1 MNRRH
6 FLLLTAVALAAC
18 GKKAPKHSALPRG
31 SAVLALGDSLTYGY
45 GANPTESYPAR
56 LAELTGWTVTNGGVS
71 GDTSAQSAQA
81 LARLPELLREH
92 TPRLVIISIGGN
104 DFLRRQPEN
113 ETRTNIRAIIQACKA
128 AGAETLLVGVPGVG
142 VGAALGY
149 PGDHPLYADLAK
161 AENVPYYANGWS
173 QILGE
178 DALKSDQIHPN
189 AAGYA
194 EFARGL
200 TAYLKENGW
209 LR

>member
-6 FLLLTAVALAAC
+6 FLLLTAAALTAC

-71 GDTSAQSAQA
+71 GDTSAQA

-128 AGAETLLVGVPGVG
+128 AGAETLLVGVPSVG

-173 QILGE
+173 QILGK

>member
-6 FLLLTAVALAAC
+6 FLLLTAAALAAC
-18 GKKAPKHSALPRG
+18 GKKAPKHTALPRG

-45 GANPTESYPAR
+45 GANLTESYPAR
-56 LAELTGWTVTNGGVS
+56 LAELTGWTITNGGVS
-71 GDTSAQSAQA
+71 GDTSAQA

-173 QILGE
+173 QILGK

>member
-6 FLLLTAVALAAC
+6 FLLLTAALLTAC

-31 SAVLALGDSLTYGY
+31 SAVLALGDSLPYGY

-56 LAELTGWTVTNGGVS
+56 LAELTGWAITNGGVS
-71 GDTSAQSAQA
+71 GDTSAQA

-92 TPRLVIISIGGN
+92 TPRLVILSIGGN
-104 DFLRRQPEN
+104 DFLHRQPEN
-113 ETRTNIRAIIQACKA
+113 EPRTNIRAIIQACKA

-173 QILGE
+173 QILGK

>member
-6 FLLLTAVALAAC
+6 FLLLTAATLAAC
-18 GKKAPKHSALPRG
+18 GKKAPKHTALPRG

-71 GDTSAQSAQA
+71 GDTSAQA

-173 QILGE
+173 QILGK

>member
-6 FLLLTAVALAAC
+6 FLLLTAALLTAC

-56 LAELTGWTVTNGGVS
+56 LAELTGWAITNGGVS
-71 GDTSAQSAQA
+71 GDTSAQA

-92 TPRLVIISIGGN
+92 TPHLVIISIGGN

-113 ETRTNIRAIIQACKA
+113 ETRANIRAIIQACKA

-173 QILGE
+173 QILGK

>member
-6 FLLLTAVALAAC
+6 FLLLTAAALAAC

-45 GANPTESYPAR
+45 
-56 LAELTGWTVTNGGVS
+56 ELTGWTVTNGGVS
-71 GDTSAQSAQA
+71 GDTSAQA

-92 TPRLVIISIGGN
+92 TPHLVIISIGGN

-149 PGDHPLYADLAK
+149 PGDHLLYADLAK
-161 AENVPYYANGWS
+161 AENIPYYANGWS
-173 QILGE
+173 QILGK
-178 DALKSDQIHPN
+178 DTLKSDQIHPN
-189 AAGYA
+189 AAGYDT
-194 EFARGL
+194 FARGL
-200 TAYLKENGW
+200 AAYLKESGW

>member
-6 FLLLTAVALAAC
+6 FLLLTAAALAAC
-18 GKKAPKHSALPRG
+18 GKKAPKHSTLPRG

-56 LAELTGWTVTNGGVS
+56 LAELTGWAITNGGVS
-71 GDTSAQSAQA
+71 GDTSAQA

-173 QILGE
+173 QILGK

>member
-6 FLLLTAVALAAC
+6 FLLLTAAALAAC

-71 GDTSAQSAQA
+71 GDTSAQA

-92 TPRLVIISIGGN
+92 TPHLVIISIGGN

-142 VGAALGY
+142 AALGY

-173 QILGE
+173 QILGK

>member
-6 FLLLTAVALAAC
+6 FLLLTAAALAAC

-56 LAELTGWTVTNGGVS
+56 LAELTGWAITNGGVS
-71 GDTSAQSAQA
+71 GDTSAQA

-173 QILGE
+173 QILGK

-200 TAYLKENGW
+200 AAYLKENGW

>member
-71 GDTSAQSAQA
+71 GDTSAQA

-173 QILGE
+173 QILGK

>member
-1 MNRRH
+1 MNRRN
-6 FLLLTAVALAAC
+6 FLLLTAALLTAC

-56 LAELTGWTVTNGGVS
+56 LAELTGWAITNGGVS
-71 GDTSAQSAQA
+71 GDTSAQA

-92 TPRLVIISIGGN
+92 TPHLVIISIGGN

-173 QILGE
+173 RILGK

>member
-6 FLLLTAVALAAC
+6 FLLLTAAVLAAC

-71 GDTSAQSAQA
+71 GDTSAQA

-173 QILGE
+173 QILGK

-200 TAYLKENGW
+200 AAYLKENGW

>member
-6 FLLLTAVALAAC
+6 FLLLTAAALAAC

-71 GDTSAQSAQA
+71 GDTSAQA

-173 QILGE
+173 QILGK

-200 TAYLKENGW
+200 AAYLKENGW

>member
-6 FLLLTAVALAAC
+6 FLLLTAAVLAAC

-56 LAELTGWTVTNGGVS
+56 LTELTGWAITNGGVS
-71 GDTSAQSAQA
+71 GDTSAQA

-173 QILGE
+173 QILGK

>member
-6 FLLLTAVALAAC
+6 FLLLTAAALAAC
-18 GKKAPKHSALPRG
+18 GKKAPKHTALPRG

-71 GDTSAQSAQA
+71 GDTSAQA

-173 QILGE
+173 QILGK

>member
-6 FLLLTAVALAAC
+6 FLLLTAAVLAAC

-56 LAELTGWTVTNGGVS
+56 LTELTGWAITNGGVS
-71 GDTSAQSAQA
+71 GDTSAQA

-173 QILGE
+173 QILGK

-200 TAYLKENGW
+200 AAYLKENGW

>member
-6 FLLLTAVALAAC
+6 FLLLTAAVLAAC

-56 LAELTGWTVTNGGVS
+56 LAELTGWAITNGGVS
-71 GDTSAQSAQA
+71 GDTSAQA

-173 QILGE
+173 QILGK

-200 TAYLKENGW
+200 AAYLKENGW

>member
-1 MNRRH
+1 MNRRL
-6 FLLLTAVALAAC
+6 FLLLAAAALAAC
-18 GKKAPKHSALPRG
+18 GKKTAKHAALPRG
-31 SAVLALGDSLTYGY
+31 SAVLALGDSLTYGQ
-45 GANPTESYPAR
+45 GANPSESYPAR
-56 LAELTGWTVTNGGVS
+56 LAAISGWNITNGGIS
-71 GDTSAQSAQA
+71 GDTSAQA
-81 LARLPELLREH
+81 LARLPELLRAH
-92 TPRLVIISIGGN
+92 APRLVIISIGGN

-128 AGAETLLVGVPGVG
+128 AGAETLLVGVPSVG

-173 QILGE
+173 QILGK

>member
-6 FLLLTAVALAAC
+6 FLLLTAAALAAC
-18 GKKAPKHSALPRG
+18 SKKAPKHSALPRG

-56 LAELTGWTVTNGGVS
+56 LAELTGWAITNGGVS
-71 GDTSAQSAQA
+71 GDTSAQA

-173 QILGE
+173 QILGK

>member
-6 FLLLTAVALAAC
+6 FLLLTAAALTAC

-71 GDTSAQSAQA
+71 GDTSAQA

-92 TPRLVIISIGGN
+92 IPRLVIISIGGN

-173 QILGE
+173 QILGK

>member
-6 FLLLTAVALAAC
+6 FLLLTAALLTAC

-56 LAELTGWTVTNGGVS
+56 LAELTGWAITNGGVS
-71 GDTSAQSAQA
+71 GDTSAQA

-92 TPRLVIISIGGN
+92 TPHLVIISIGGN

-173 QILGE
+173 QILGK

-200 TAYLKENGW
+200 AAYLKENGW

>member
-6 FLLLTAVALAAC
+6 FLLLTAAALTAC

-71 GDTSAQSAQA
+71 GDTSAQA

-113 ETRTNIRAIIQACKA
+113 ETRTNIRVIIQACKA

-161 AENVPYYANGWS
+161 AENIPYYANGWS
-173 QILGE
+173 QILGK

-200 TAYLKENGW
+200 TASLKENGW

>member
-6 FLLLTAVALAAC
+6 FLLLTAVLLTAC

-56 LAELTGWTVTNGGVS
+56 LAELTGWAITNGGVS
-71 GDTSAQSAQA
+71 GDTSAQA

-92 TPRLVIISIGGN
+92 TPHLVIISIGGN

-173 QILGE
+173 QILGK

>member
-6 FLLLTAVALAAC
+6 FLLLTAALLTAC
-18 GKKAPKHSALPRG
+18 GKKAQKHSALPRG

-56 LAELTGWTVTNGGVS
+56 LAELTGWAITNGGVS
-71 GDTSAQSAQA
+71 GDTSTQA

-173 QILGE
+173 QILGK

-189 AAGYA
+189 AAVYA

>member
-6 FLLLTAVALAAC
+6 FLLLTAAALAAC
-18 GKKAPKHSALPRG
+18 GKKAPKHNALPRG

-71 GDTSAQSAQA
+71 GDTSAQA

-149 PGDHPLYADLAK
+149 PGDHPLYAALAK

-173 QILGE
+173 QILGK

>member
-6 FLLLTAVALAAC
+6 FLLLTAAALAAC
-18 GKKAPKHSALPRG
+18 GKKTAKHAALPRG
-31 SAVLALGDSLTYGY
+31 TAVLALGDSLTYGY
-45 GANPTESYPAR
+45 GASPAESYPAR
-56 LAELTGWTVTNGGVS
+56 LATLSGWSITNGGVS
-71 GDTSAQSAQA
+71 GDTSAQA

-104 DFLRRQPEN
+104 DFLRRQPES
-113 ETRTNIRAIIQACKA
+113 ETRANIRAIIQACKA

-173 QILGE
+173 QILGK

>member
-6 FLLLTAVALAAC
+6 FLLLTAAALAAC
-18 GKKAPKHSALPRG
+18 GKKAPKHIALPRG

-71 GDTSAQSAQA
+71 GDTSAQA

-173 QILGE
+173 QILGK

>member
-6 FLLLTAVALAAC
+6 FLLLTAAALAAC

-56 LAELTGWTVTNGGVS
+56 LAELTGWAITNGGVS
-71 GDTSAQSAQA
+71 GDTSAQA

-92 TPRLVIISIGGN
+92 PPHLVIISIGGN

-173 QILGE
+173 QILGK

>member
-6 FLLLTAVALAAC
+6 FLLLTAAALAAC

-56 LAELTGWTVTNGGVS
+56 LAELTGWAITNGGVS
-71 GDTSAQSAQA
+71 GDTSAQA

-173 QILGE
+173 QILGK

-189 AAGYA
+189 AAGYDT
-194 EFARGL
+194 FARGL
-200 TAYLKENGW
+200 AAYLKENGW

>member
-56 LAELTGWTVTNGGVS
+56 LAELTGWAITNGGVS
-71 GDTSAQSAQA
+71 GDTSAQA

>member
-6 FLLLTAVALAAC
+6 FLLLTAAVLAAC

-71 GDTSAQSAQA
+71 GDTSAQA

-161 AENVPYYANGWS
+161 AENIPYYANGWS
-173 QILGE
+173 QILGK
-178 DALKSDQIHPN
+178 DTLKSDQIHPN

>member
-1 MNRRH
+1 MNRRQ
-6 FLLLTAVALAAC
+6 FLLLTAALLTAC

-71 GDTSAQSAQA
+71 GDTSAQA

-104 DFLRRQPEN
+104 DFLRRLPEN
-113 ETRTNIRAIIQACKA
+113 ETRANIRAIIQACKT
-128 AGAETLLVGVPGVG
+128 AGAETILVGVPGVG

-149 PGDHPLYADLAK
+149 PGDHKLYADLAQ
-161 AENVPYYANGWS
+161 AENIPYYADGWS
-173 QILGE
+173 KILGN
-178 DALKSDQIHPN
+178 DALKSDQVHPN
-189 AAGYA
+189 AAGYEA
-194 EFARGL
+194 FTRDFA
-200 TAYLKENGW
+200 AWLKESGW

>member
-6 FLLLTAVALAAC
+6 FLLLTAAALTAC

-56 LAELTGWTVTNGGVS
+56 LAELTGWAITNGGVS
-71 GDTSAQSAQA
+71 GDTSAQA

-173 QILGE
+173 QILGK

>member
-6 FLLLTAVALAAC
+6 FLLLTAAALAAC

-45 GANPTESYPAR
+45 SANPTESYPAR
-56 LAELTGWTVTNGGVS
+56 LAELTGWAITNGGVS
-71 GDTSAQSAQA
+71 GDTSAQA
-81 LARLPELLREH
+81 LARLPERLREH
-92 TPRLVIISIGGN
+92 TPHLVIISIGGN
-104 DFLRRQPEN
+104 DFLRRLPEN
-113 ETRTNIRAIIQACKA
+113 ETRANIRAIIQACKA

-173 QILGE
+173 QILGK